1 MASPYKSTEMTLRLD
16 YSNMLISPGG
26 IDQKTW
32 DGADGSF
39 AEARRGFDAL
49 RKRGSVGFVELPHD
63 SRLIDQVNAFAS
75 RARGKYDD
83 VVILGIGGSAL
94 GPIALRTALR
104 PSGWNMLDAEARQN
118 YPRLHVLDNVDPE
131 TIAALLGRLR
141 FARTLFIVTSKSG
154 GTAETMSQFLIVHDR
169 LVSEKLD
176 VTEHLVF
183 VTDPKKGGLR
193 LLAERL
199 KVPALDIPPNIGG
212 RFSVLT
218 PVGTLPA
225 ALIGIDVK
233 ALLAGA
239 DTMAQ
244 RCESAELTSNPA
256 GVYAVLQW
264 LADTKLSKSIAVFM
278 PYSDPLRDFAEW
290 FVQLWAESLGK
301 IRPDGRSVGSTP
313 LAALGA
319 TDQHAQVQL
328 FMEGPA
334 DKTVTFVAVRERGTD
349 VTIPAAFGDVTELGY
364 LGGHSLAEL
373 IDIEQRATAGALAR
387 RGRPNMTIQLDRVD
401 ADHVGQMMMLLEIA
415 TAYAGQLYGID
426 AFNQPGVE
434 LGKQFA
440 YALLGRPGA
449 DAAKKEWE
457 SLPKSD
463 PRRIV

>member
-1 MASPYKSTEMTLRLD
+1 MPLRLD
-16 YSNMLISPGG
+16 FSNMMISPGG
-26 IDQKTW
+26 IDEATW
-32 DGADGSF
+32 ADSAPGF
-39 AEARRGFDAL
+39 AAAKSGFEAL
-49 RKRGSVGFVELPHD
+49 RESGTVGFVDLPGD
-63 SRLIDQVNAFAS
+63 KALLDQVTRFAAA
-75 RARGKYDD
+75 ARGKYDD

-104 PSGWNMLDAEARQN
+104 PSGWNMLDEKKRDG

-131 TIAALLGRLR
+131 TIAALLARLEL
-141 FARTLFIVTSKSG
+141 ARTLFIVTSKSG
-154 GTAETMSQFLIVHDR
+154 GTAETMAQFLIVHER
-169 LVSEKLD
+169 ILAAKLD
-176 VTEHLVF
+176 VAKQMVF
-183 VTDPKKGGLR
+183 VTDPKQGALR
-193 LLAERL
+193 PLAQRL
-199 KVPALDIPPNIGG
+199 EVPALDIPPSIGG

-239 DTMAQ
+239 GQMAS
-244 RCESAELTSNPA
+244 RCQSSELATNPA

-264 LADTKLSKSIAVFM
+264 LADTKLRKSIAVFM
-278 PYSDPLRDFAEW
+278 PYSDPLRDFAAW

-301 IRPDGRSVGSTP
+301 KRRDGVSVGSTP
-313 LAALGA
+313 IAALGA

-334 DKTVTFVAVRERGTD
+334 DKTVTFVAIKERKAD
-349 VTIPAAFGDVTELGY
+349 LKIPAGFTDVTELGY
-364 LGGHSLAEL
+364 LGGHSLGEL

-387 RGRPNMTIQLDRVD
+387 RGRPNMTIQLDTVAE
-401 ADHVGQMMMLLEIA
+401 ADVGELMMFLELA
-415 TAYAGQLYGID
+415 TAYAGQLYEID

-449 DAAKKEWE
+449 DAARKEWE

-463 PRRIV
+463 PRRTV